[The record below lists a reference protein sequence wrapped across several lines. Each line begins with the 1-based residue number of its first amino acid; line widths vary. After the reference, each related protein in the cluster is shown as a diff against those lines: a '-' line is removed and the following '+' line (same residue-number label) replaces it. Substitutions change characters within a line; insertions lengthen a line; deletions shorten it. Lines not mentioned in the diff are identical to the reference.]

1 MLEKI
6 IAYPYLTF
14 TAGVLILIFGW
25 YVEPIITS
33 QWNKFRVEWLR

>member
-14 TAGVLILIFGW
+14 TVGVLILFLGL
-25 YVEPIITS
+25 YLEPIITR
-33 QWNKFRVEWLR
+33 QWNKFRAE